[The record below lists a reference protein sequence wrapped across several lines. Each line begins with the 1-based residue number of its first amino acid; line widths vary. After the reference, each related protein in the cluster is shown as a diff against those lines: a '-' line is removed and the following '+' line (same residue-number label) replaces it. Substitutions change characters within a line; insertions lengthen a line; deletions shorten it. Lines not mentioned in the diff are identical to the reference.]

1 MKTHTIKNRIKYVAG
16 TLALSGM
23 LLVGGCDSDSKHNE
37 QGTDSEYPTR
47 TDGQDNGLGQP
58 TRDNVSRE
66 NVNTRVY
73 DDNGEGRTVESNEE
87 NRDANEVID
96 ERQETQ
102 QTGNLERANE
112 DTLTNEQRN
121 RLNNQ
126 ADTSDTGQ

>member
-23 LLVGGCDSDSKHNE
+23 LLVGGCGTDGNNSE

-47 TDGQDNGLGQP
+47 TDGDNGGLGQP

-73 DDNGEGRTVESNEE
+73 DDNGENRTVESNEE
-87 NRDANEVID
+87 ERDASEVID
-96 ERQETQ
+96 ERQETMQ
-102 QTGNLERANE
+102 DGKLERASE
-112 DTLTNEQRN
+112 DSLNNEQQLPRE
-121 RLNNQ
+121 NQ
-126 ADTSDTGQ
+126 K